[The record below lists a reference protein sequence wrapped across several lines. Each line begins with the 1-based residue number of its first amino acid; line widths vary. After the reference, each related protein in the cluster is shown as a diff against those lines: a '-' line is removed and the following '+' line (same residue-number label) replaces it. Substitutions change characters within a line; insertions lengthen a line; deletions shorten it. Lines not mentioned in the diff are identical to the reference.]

1 MCICFLC
8 RYEKTKYC
16 SLVNKWNYKMFI
28 SFTIRELSNKIM
40 LGLVLNNLAFNSNVL
55 NILLYLK
62 NNIYFKEILGVFKL
76 FFNNII
82 SYKIL

>member
-1 MCICFLC
+1 
-8 RYEKTKYC
+8 
-16 SLVNKWNYKMFI
+16 MFI
-28 SFTIRELSNKIM
+28 GFTIRELYNKIF

-62 NNIYFKEILGVFKL
+62 NNIYFKEFIGLFKL
-76 FFNNII
+76 FLNNIL